1 MHSSQQISAGAL
13 EAEAC
18 IVSIMVSMIVLAITI
33 FVSCIS
39 GSSSFQISQKL
50 PVTSRGTTVDSKSAL
65 YDSAPTE
72 GRDLTGHSLW
82 VKFTG
87 FGVENMNF
95 GIELNEK
102 FQAIYSRGLES
113 AYPGFW
119 RVVKYDDG
127 RETVEVTQPGKL
139 LLLE

>member
-1 MHSSQQISAGAL
+1 
-13 EAEAC
+13 
-18 IVSIMVSMIVLAITI
+18 MVSMVVVAISI
-33 FVSCIS
+33 FVSSIS
-39 GSSSFQISQKL
+39 QSSSFKVLQRL
-50 PVTSRGTTVDSKSAL
+50 PVAKKGTISDSKSAL
-65 YDSAPTE
+65 YDSAPTD

-95 GIELNEK
+95 GIELNAN

-127 RETVEVTQPGKL
+127 RETLEVTQPGKL
-139 LLLE
+139 LLPK